1 MNWRRLHSAALALAL
16 LMPAAIT
23 LLVGLAA
30 LLEGLGD
37 APGARFVNGVALAA
51 GVAWTL
57 ALIALVVL
65 GAIRAELQSQ
75 LDHEA
80 IEPGESEL

>member
-30 LLEGLGD
+30 LLVGLGD
-37 APGARFVNGVALAA
+37 AQGARFANGVALAA
-51 GVAWTL
+51 GAAWTL

-75 LDHEA
+75 LEHEG
-80 IEPGESEL
+80 IEPGEREL